1 MKKLSHQGIKTCKYC
16 LLIILVFIY
25 ACQGTLNRES
35 TYDRI
40 MEYSNEFLVVNTH
53 EHQHEPAEFDIDT
66 ANFFHLLHTTYLMQD
81 LISAGGNRLE
91 MEEIANKSLDEQWA
105 MFGDL
110 LDFSRNTSYY
120 NHFVKG
126 FQKLYDFD
134 DMYFTGSN
142 IKNLSDQVVRNY
154 SDFDSWYS
162 AAFKKAG
169 YEIMFNDQYWNSFN
183 VDIDTRYFALVFHVN
198 ALVYDIAKRPGSG
211 ATVVQTYEYAEKD
224 GFEMNSLIDY
234 LDYCDFLFQ
243 KNVDLN
249 AVCIKNSMAYGRSLD
264 YSEVSL
270 DEAEGL
276 YEKPSSQLTEVE
288 RKKLEDF
295 MFHWIIEKSIEHHL
309 PIQIHT
315 GFLAGDGNTLEN
327 GIPTKLNNLFLKYR
341 DARFVLFHG
350 GYPWTSE
357 FVALGK
363 MFSNVYLDLVWLP
376 QISRE
381 KAVLTLDE
389 MLDCVPYNKIF
400 WGGDC
405 AFIEES
411 TGSLELAKSVVAETL
426 AKRIERGLLT
436 EELAYDMVKR
446 IFRTNAIEVFSL
458 NEKLG
463 ISTD

>member
-1 MKKLSHQGIKTCKYC
+1 MKELNLRVFKTLKYC
-16 LLIILVFIY
+16 LFIILGFIY
-25 ACQGTLNRES
+25 ACQGTSNRES
-35 TYDRI
+35 LYESI
-40 MEYSNEFLVVNTH
+40 LEYSNEIQVVNTH
-53 EHQHEPAEFDIDT
+53 EHQHEPAEYEIDT
-66 ANFFHLLHTTYLMQD
+66 PNFFHLLHSTYLMQD

-91 MEEIANKSLDEQWA
+91 MEEIDSIPLDDQWEI
-105 MFGDL
+105 FGGL
-110 LDFSRNTSYY
+110 LDFSRSTSYY
-120 NHFVKG
+120 AHFVQG

-134 DMYFTGSN
+134 ELYFTGSN
-142 IKNLSDQVVRNY
+142 VKDLSAQIVSNY

-162 AAFKKAG
+162 EAFKQAG
-169 YEIMFNDQYWNSFN
+169 FEIMFNDQYWKPFN
-183 VDIDTRYFALVFHVN
+183 VDIDTRYFALVFHIN
-198 ALVYDIAKRPGSG
+198 AIVYDICKRPEPG
-211 ATVVQTYEYAEKD
+211 AKVVWTYDYANKD
-224 GFEMNSLIDY
+224 GFEINSLRDY
-234 LDYCDFLFQ
+234 LNYCEFLFQ
-243 KNVDLN
+243 KNLDRN

-264 YSEVSL
+264 YNEVSFE
-270 DEAEGL
+270 EAERL
-276 YEKPSSQLTEVE
+276 YEIPSSRLTDQE

-295 MFHWIIEKSIEHHL
+295 MFHWIIEKSIEHNL

-315 GFLAGDGNTLEN
+315 GYLAGDGNYLEN
-327 GIPTKLNNLFLKYR
+327 GKPAKLNNLFLKYR
-341 DARFVLFHG
+341 DARFSLFHG

-363 MFSNVYLDLVWLP
+363 MFPNVYLDLVWLP

-389 MLDCVPYNKIF
+389 ILDCVPYNKIF

-411 TGSLELAKSVVAETL
+411 TGSLEFAKSVVAETL

-436 EELAYDMVKR
+436 EEVAYDIVKR
-446 IFRTNAIEVFSL
+446 IFRTNAIEVFNL